1 MSPSRTRRAH
11 AMTALAL
18 LTGAVLGTAA
28 TAPAAATQSAAWR
41 QAGHFH
47 TTGACRKAGRE
58 GVEAHKWNEYKCRP
72 GHSGTYI
79 TLWVRGRGGA
89 RTTAPAQAAAPA
101 AQRSGT
107 G

>member
-18 LTGAVLGTAA
+18 LTGAVLGTAPA
-28 TAPAAATQSAAWR
+28 GPAAAQSAAWR

-58 GVEAHKWNEYKCRP
+58 GVDAREWSEYKCRP

-89 RTTAPAQAAAPA
+89 HTTGPAPAAAPG
-101 AQRSGT
+101 RRPGT